1 MSGNAEASAI
11 SDVEE
16 AVCRV
21 AAEVLDL
28 DQVILSSDFF
38 DLGGSSLSAAVFTD
52 QLEDVFGMRVPMS
65 LLYERPVLSDFA
77 GALSQSMQRERP

>member
-1 MSGNAEASAI
+1 MSGKTEANVI
-11 SDVEE
+11 SPVEQ

-21 AAEVLDL
+21 AGQVLGL
-28 DQVILSSDFF
+28 DKVLLSSDFF
-38 DLGGSSLSAAVFTD
+38 DIGGSSLSAAVFTE

-77 GALSQSMQRERP
+77 GALSQSMHRERP